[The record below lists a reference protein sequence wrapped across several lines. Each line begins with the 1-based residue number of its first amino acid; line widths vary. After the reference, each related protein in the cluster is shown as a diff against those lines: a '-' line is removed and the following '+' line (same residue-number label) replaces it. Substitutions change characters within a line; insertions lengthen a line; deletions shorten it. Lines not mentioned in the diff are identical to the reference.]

1 MADIQINEQN
11 NVLTLRNLF
20 NDINVDLTTGTWS
33 GKDRATDTVV
43 FKNAQFRVD
52 KYGQPTWAE
61 PETDIT
67 WTQETSSSVFGRGKT
82 VSLTFSPRE
91 GYEPTR
97 VLTLRLYDDHPF
109 IEMGWGVA
117 NPFTYPV
124 RIKDVEVLYGGEL
137 FTDQTVEQPRV
148 LRGGAGAEPN
158 FVEKGWEIEALNSVL
173 LTYKNG
179 GVRRSLCAGGLT
191 YTEFARR
198 VELLNGEK
206 VWRHPGRSILKREGF
221 RNLSLACWDPQ
232 GKIIPPGT
240 TYMSP
245 DTVYLDYV
253 TADPFES
260 AEAYGEALRRANNAH
275 PKTYDFPT
283 LCGWMVSTKHLGEG
297 KPINNSPGL
306 VEQTR
311 IARERGFMNYSPLA
325 VRLEPDTY
333 CHGYYGDTQQG
344 WWDNKHWGMYGPGG
358 GGKPDPETASLQK
371 PYETFAKFC
380 RAVSDLGGIPFTYF
394 QSSMPSNDF
403 AVAHPDWMLNN
414 DISQLHLHH
423 AHHRP
428 LVRYDYTDPGFREHC
443 LKVWKRLRKA
453 GLKGVKFDYPETAWA
468 SNGGF
473 EDPNFTTTS
482 AYCELYRLCREGLG
496 EEGYIHERNLG
507 GTTHEDA
514 PRLDATAGIVDL
526 QRVWGDAS
534 HFEPEMASRMGLR
547 WYKSRNVFIY
557 YPDGK
562 SFHSDGKPLPTYKR
576 RAFLTLIAFLSGRL
590 EIGTSI
596 GSMTDEMFHDTTR
609 LYPMLDGTVS
619 PRPVD
624 MLLAKDHPEVYVY
637 AVTDTWSQVL
647 LVNNNKR
654 GSKVISA
661 PISGDQAATGSL
673 GLDADSAYH
682 VFDFWSQSY
691 VGRFKGTES
700 VSMKLRAGE
709 VAMLSVHQVMNHPQ
723 MVSTNRHIM
732 QGMMECHHLEW
743 DARKKTLSGTVDVI
757 GGEDFILTVAC
768 NGSTPKKCHGAAIR
782 ERSGENGLIDLIFSH
797 PTNTSQSFDLEFK
810 PISMRSHNL

>member
-1 MADIQINEQN
+1 MMTDIQIEEKNGILGLAN
-11 NVLTLRNLF
+11 RF
-20 NDINVDLTTGTWS
+20 NQISINLTTGTWS
-33 GKDRATDTVV
+33 GRDLTTDTLV
-43 FKNAQFRVD
+43 FKDAQFRVD
-52 KYGQPTWAE
+52 KYGQPTWAA

-67 WTQETSSSVFGRGKT
+67 WTRETSTSVFGPGET
-82 VSLTFSPRE
+82 AILTFIPRA

-97 VLTLRLYDDHPF
+97 ILTIRLYEDHAF
-109 IEMGWGVA
+109 IEIGWGIT
-117 NPFTYPV
+117 NPFDYPV

-137 FTDQTVEQPRV
+137 FAGQTVDQPRV
-148 LRGGAGAEPN
+148 LRSGAGAEPN
-158 FVEKGWEIEALNSVL
+158 QVEKGWEIEAHNGAL
-173 LTYKNG
+173 LTYENRG
-179 GVRRSLCAGGLT
+179 ARRSLFAGGLA
-191 YTEFARR
+191 YKEFARR

-221 RNLSLACWDPQ
+221 RNMSIACWDPQ
-232 GKIIPPGT
+232 GKMIPPKT

-245 DTVYLDYV
+245 DTVYLDVV
-253 TADPFES
+253 TADPFAS
-260 AEAYGEALRRANNAH
+260 AEAYGEALRKANNAH

-311 IARERGFMNYSPLA
+311 IAKERGFMKYSPLA

-333 CHGYYGDTQQG
+333 CQGYYGNTQQG
-344 WWDNKHWGMYGPGG
+344 WWDNEHWGMYGPGG
-358 GGKPDPETASLQK
+358 GGAPDPDAASLQK

-428 LVRYDYTDPGFREHC
+428 LVRYDYTETGFRDHC
-443 LKVWKRLRKA
+443 LNVWKRLRRA
-453 GLKGVKFDYPETAWA
+453 GLKGIKFDYPETAWA
-468 SNGGF
+468 SHGGF
-473 EDPNFTTTS
+473 EDTSFTTTS
-482 AYCELYRLCREGLG
+482 AYCEMYRLCREGLG

-507 GTTHEDA
+507 GATHEAA

-547 WYKSRNVFIY
+547 WYKSRTVFIY

-562 SFHSDGKPLPTYKR
+562 SFHSDGKALPTYKR

-609 LYPMLDGTVS
+609 LYPMLGGTTS

-624 MLLAKDHPEVYVY
+624 MLLDKAHPEVYVY
-637 AVTDTWSQVL
+637 TVTNDWCQVL

-673 GLDADSAYH
+673 GLDAGASYH
-682 VFDFWSQSY
+682 VFDFWNQAY
-691 VGRFKGTES
+691 VGLFKGTGS

-709 VAMLSVHQVMNHPQ
+709 VAMLSVRQVMDHPQ
-723 MVSTNRHIM
+723 AVSTNRHIM
-732 QGMMECHHLEW
+732 QGMMECHDITWNPQEKALTG
-743 DARKKTLSGTVDVI
+743 AVDVI
-757 GGEDFILTVAC
+757 GGEEFILTIAG
-768 NGSTPKKCHGAAIR
+768 NGLTPKHCDNAVIQKR
-782 ERSGENGLIDLIFSH
+782 VGEKGLIDLMFSN
-797 PTNTSQSFDLEFK
+797 PENTSQSFELRF
-810 PISMRSHNL
+810 